1 MKNIFTYKTLVSAMV
16 VLIAVGCGSKK
27 SLRTEVIKPPI
38 VTLDSSVKKIGILNR
53 SIPSDENVGLD
64 QVDKI
69 LSIEGAKLDEDG
81 ARQAMIALKT
91 ALLQNPRFT
100 EVTILSNSL
109 KENPGGGI
117 FPSPIS
123 WDQINDLCKTNN
135 IDAVFTLALYDTD
148 AKASYT
154 VENKKI
160 EGPLGIEL
168 PAVEHKVSIDTK
180 IKTGWRIY
188 DPIRKKISDQLSV
201 NEKTKSVGKGIN
213 PIKAIEAAT
222 NRKQSVLQISQKIG
236 SDYASRLLPYK
247 DNVYRDYYVK
257 ATPNF
262 EVAKRK
268 VETGQWEGAAELWE
282 KETNN
287 SDPEIAGQACFNMAF
302 YNEIKGDYTKA
313 IEWAT
318 KAYTDYENKNAL
330 RYINDLK
337 ERIEDNKIV
346 GDY

>member
-1 MKNIFTYKTLVSAMV
+1 MKNILTSKIIISTLVL
-16 VLIAVGCGSKK
+16 LISVGCGSKK
-27 SLRTEVIKPPI
+27 SLKTEVIKPPI
-38 VTLDSSVKKIGILNR
+38 VTLDPSVKKIGILNR
-53 SIPSDENVGLD
+53 SIPSDDNVGLD
-64 QVDKI
+64 QLDKI

-81 ARQAMIALKT
+81 AKQAIISLKT

-100 EVTILSNSL
+100 EVTILPMSL

-123 WDQINDLCKTNN
+123 WDQIDKLCKTNN
-135 IDAVFTLALYDTD
+135 VDAIFTLAIYDTD

-160 EGPLGIEL
+160 EGPLGLEL
-168 PAVEHKVSIDTK
+168 PGVEHQVNIDTK

-236 SDYASRLLPYK
+236 SDYALRLLPYK

-262 EVAKRK
+262 EIAKRK
-268 VETGQWEGAAELWE
+268 VETGQWDGAAELWE
-282 KETNN
+282 KETSN

-318 KAYTDYENKNAL
+318 RAYTDYENKNAL
-330 RYINDLK
+330 KYISDLK
-337 ERIEDNKIV
+337 ERIENNKIV
-346 GDY
+346 GGY